1 MRDTRFIAITAAIA
15 LVAAVAIGTR
25 GDGSPGGL
33 NVGAAA
39 PQEAFAGGK
48 AAPPVDA
55 QVTGG
60 DGVARFLTFN
70 GTGAV
75 TLKPDTASISFSA
88 TGAGESTKDALAAST
103 ETMQKLI
110 GVVDDLDIPDKD
122 VVSEGVY
129 TYQDYDAP
137 RGWHASNTVRIRV
150 AAAKAGEIMSKLAD
164 AGADGLSGPSF
175 ALEDQRDAY
184 RQALRSAIG
193 DARSKA
199 DAAAEA
205 MGVKVS
211 GVASISESG
220 ASSPV
225 PMMYEARGAA
235 DSAES
240 APVPTPQGSLDVTAM
255 VTVTFTYAS

>member
-1 MRDTRFIAITAAIA
+1 MRDMRFIAITAAVA

-25 GDGSPGGL
+25 GDGSSGGL
-33 NVGAAA
+33 QVGALA
-39 PQEAFAGGK
+39 PADALAGK
-48 AAPPVDA
+48 AAPPTDA
-55 QVTGG
+55 QVTG
-60 DGVARFLTFN
+60 DGVARYLTFN

-88 TGAGESTKDALAAST
+88 TGEGDSTKAALAAST
-103 ETMQKLI
+103 DTMQKLMA
-110 GVVDDLDIPDKD
+110 VVDDLNIPEKD

-137 RGWHASNTVRIRV
+137 RGWHASNTVRISV
-150 AAAKAGEIMSKLAD
+150 ASDKAGEIMSKLAD

-199 DAAAEA
+199 DAAAEV

-211 GVASISESG
+211 GVASMTESG
-220 ASSPV
+220 ASNPT
-225 PMMYEARGAA
+225 PMMMEARGAA
-235 DSAES
+235 DSAGS
-240 APVPTPQGSLDVTAM
+240 APVPTPQGSIDVTAM

>member
-1 MRDTRFIAITAAIA
+1 VRDTRFIAITAAVA
-15 LVAAVAIGTR
+15 LVVAVAIGTR

-33 NVGAAA
+33 QVGAIA
-39 PQEAFAGGK
+39 PADALAGK
-48 AAPPVDA
+48 AAPPVDS
-55 QVTGG
+55 QVTG

-88 TGAGESTKDALAAST
+88 TGGGDSTKQALAAST
-103 ETMQKLI
+103 ATMQKLMA
-110 GVVDDLDIPDKD
+110 VVDDLDIPDND

-137 RGWHASNTVRIRV
+137 RGWHASNTVRIQV
-150 AAAKAGEIMSKLAD
+150 EAAKAGAVMSKLAD

-199 DAAAEA
+199 DAAAET

-211 GVASISESG
+211 GVASITESG
-220 ASSPV
+220 GSAPM

-235 DSAES
+235 DSAAS
-240 APVPTPQGSLDVTAM
+240 APVPTPQGSLDVQAM